1 MRRIL
6 LIVLASI
13 LIAAGAFAEPAEF
26 EAFVIDPCG
35 GCMGRVGVGCKSCS
49 IIDEMT
55 VRYRQ
60 LFGKEIKLTIHNLR
74 MDNTQF
80 PVLQERLSEM
90 GVEPENV
97 PLPVVFVNGEA
108 FLADGSMDSAIAEFL
123 KGGESP
129 GIQAL
134 LREKAEHEADRE
146 PGRVVY
152 LYSAY
157 CEDCRDISKWLE
169 YSLPNGY
176 ELVKYDIYTE
186 IGRAMEDYC
195 IERLGIPEEEY
206 RVPLIVYGD
215 YWFAGKKAI
224 YLSLKSR
231 IQEHPDLQTSILEEI
246 TQGD

>member
-26 EAFVIDPCG
+26 ETFVIDPCG

-80 PVLQERLSEM
+80 SVLQERLSEM

-108 FLADGSMDSAIAEFL
+108 FLADEVWIQRLRNSSKAGNRPGFRRCCAKRRSTKPIASRGVWYICTAHIARTAATF
-123 KGGESP
+123 
-129 GIQAL
+129 
-134 LREKAEHEADRE
+134 
-146 PGRVVY
+146 
-152 LYSAY
+152 
-157 CEDCRDISKWLE
+157 
-169 YSLPNGY
+169 PNGWN
-176 ELVKYDIYTE
+176 TACRT
-186 IGRAMEDYC
+186 GMN
-195 IERLGIPEEEY
+195 
-206 RVPLIVYGD
+206 
-215 YWFAGKKAI
+215 W
-224 YLSLKSR
+224 
-231 IQEHPDLQTSILEEI
+231 
-246 TQGD
+246 

>member
-1 MRRIL
+1 MRRVL

-60 LFGKEIKLTIHNLR
+60 LFGEEIKLTIHNLR

-80 PVLQERLSEM
+80 SVLQERHFRNGRRAGECAAAG
-90 GVEPENV
+90 GVCKRRSV
-97 PLPVVFVNGEA
+97 
-108 FLADGSMDSAIAEFL
+108 LADGSMDSAIAEFL
-123 KGGESP
+123 EGGESP

-134 LREKAEHEADRE
+134 LREKAEHEANRE

-176 ELVKYDIYTE
+176 ELVKIRYLHRNRTGD
-186 IGRAMEDYC
+186 GGLLHRA
-195 IERLGIPEEEY
+195 LGIPEEEY

>member
-1 MRRIL
+1 MYRL
-6 LIVLASI
+6 FVIVLTLA
-13 LIAAGAFAEPAEF
+13 LISVAAFADSAEF

-35 GCMGRVGVGCKSCS
+35 GCTGRVGVGCKRCS

-55 VRYRQ
+55 IRYRQ
-60 LFGKEIKLTIHNLR
+60 LFGADVELTIHNMR
-74 MDNTQF
+74 MDNSWF
-80 PVLQERLSEM
+80 AMLQDRLSEM
-90 GVEPENV
+90 GVEAADV

-108 FLADGSMDSAIAEFL
+108 FLADGSMDSVIAAFL
-123 KGGESP
+123 EGGESP

-134 LREKAEHEADRE
+134 LREKAEYEANRE

-186 IGRAMEDYC
+186 TGRAMEDYC
-195 IERLGIPEEEY
+195 IERLSIPEEEY
-206 RVPLIVYGD
+206 RVPLIIYGE
-215 YWFAGKKAI
+215 YWFAGKNSI

-231 IQEHPDLQTSILEEI
+231 IQEHPDLQTTILEEI